1 MLPLAE
7 SNVDPKF
14 DALYRDLCSNKLNA
28 NGTTKVDLK
37 LQKERDTFDAE
48 LRRARVSNAKEGLI
62 KSYLQSLSYGED
74 QLPAELQ
81 ELVAIIAAAL
91 QIQIT
96 KEAAILLRE
105 DVHEFRQN
113 VKPISK
119 EIWKAALDDLV
130 TLARIS
136 APQGH
141 SDGDDLAARIQKQK
155 AETAELEDSIASL
168 RLELAYE
175 VANVHDM
182 YRKAIET
189 CIRTLE
195 QTIHGSVSRGTK
207 AKAEY
212 LATVAEG
219 MSKKLQL
226 QHNQLLS
233 QTKSPDLEGA
243 LKARSEDLDHETV
256 MLKRKIREA
265 EDKLAEYHQ
274 AKAIRGIAA
283 EYSDIIRETAKIKAD
298 IARLEGRR

>member
-1 MLPLAE
+1 MLPLVE

-28 NGTTKVDLK
+28 DGTTKVDLK
-37 LQKERDTFDAE
+37 VQKERDTFDEE
-48 LRRARVSNAKEGLI
+48 LRRARISTAKQGLI

-91 QIQIT
+91 QSQLT
-96 KEAAILLRE
+96 REDAILLRA
-105 DVHEFRQN
+105 DVYEFRQN

-141 SDGDDLAARIQKQK
+141 SDGDDLAARILKQK
-155 AETAELEDSIASL
+155 AETADVEDSIPAL
-168 RLELAYE
+168 RLELAHE

-226 QHNQLLS
+226 QHNQLIS
-233 QTKSPDLEGA
+233 QTRSPDLEEA
-243 LKARSEDLDHETV
+243 LKTRSEDLDHEVV

-265 EDKLAEYHQ
+265 EDKLTEYHQ
-274 AKAIRGIAA
+274 AKAIRFIAA

-298 IARLEGRR
+298 IARLE

>member
-1 MLPLAE
+1 MLPLVE

-14 DALYRDLCSNKLNA
+14 DALYRDLCSNKLNS
-28 NGTTKVDLK
+28 NGTSKVDLK
-37 LQKERDTFDAE
+37 VQKERDTFDEE
-48 LRRARVSNAKEGLI
+48 LRRARTSVAKQGLI
-62 KSYLQSLSYGED
+62 KSYLQSLSYGDD

-91 QIQIT
+91 QSQIT
-96 KEAAILLRE
+96 REDALLLRE
-105 DVHEFRQN
+105 DVDKFRQN
-113 VKPISK
+113 VKPIAK

-136 APQGH
+136 APQAH

-155 AETAELEDSIASL
+155 ADTAEAEDSIAAI
-168 RLELAYE
+168 RLDLAHE
-175 VANVHDM
+175 VANVHDL
-182 YRKAIET
+182 YRKAIGT

-212 LATVAEG
+212 LTTVAEG

-233 QTKSPDLEGA
+233 QTRSPDLEEA
-243 LKARSEDLDHETV
+243 LKTRSEDLDHEAV
-256 MLKRKIREA
+256 MLKRKIRDA